1 MFQKSNVSV
10 LHTFIVQTKYLP
22 HFLPE
27 KNQNESMMIWQVLYI
42 VLSKVTGKQL
52 NDRLLQEMFSR
63 LPQRVTT
70 S

>member
-27 KNQNESMMIWQVLYI
+27 KNQNESMMIW
-42 VLSKVTGKQL
+42 
-52 NDRLLQEMFSR
+52 
-63 LPQRVTT
+63 
-70 S
+70 